1 MIVIF
6 NDMLHDFLEDVVD
19 DVIVKSEEIYQHYGC
34 LRKVFLR
41 CKQYNQKNESLE
53 VCFWCLIQKLLR
65 FTILLKE
72 SITTISNPELPKIW
86 SLALP
91 ESS

>member
-1 MIVIF
+1 MTVIF

-41 CKQYNQKNESLE
+41 CKQYNQKMNP
-53 VCFWCLIQKLLR
+53 
-65 FTILLKE
+65 LKYVFGV
-72 SITTISNPELPKIW
+72 
-86 SLALP
+86 
-91 ESS
+91 SSRNS